1 MRVSFRSWSYIA
13 KDITCETPWFNR
25 FLGLNGQGGEQ
36 SMAAHG
42 GGGPLP
48 HFSCRVVF
56 FTSFDETCKRSA
68 WLQKPLGSRHTLRPT
83 HLCPINFPSTSY
95 LGPFSGNSFL
105 AERRKGTKGY
115 GEECSHCQS
124 EGYLLVQLINPL
136 KRGLPHQVQIVFS
149 MIVLSFLWWDVSV
162 IQTLQTQEYM
172 KIAAFANATSP
183 YGSMAVNMV
192 QPGQPYLRLFRDG
205 FHESIQWGED
215 ARCLIKQR
223 GTLLCALFYFPEY
236 YLQEHAFRKSEHV
249 QLPLMSCDIL

>member
-1 MRVSFRSWSYIA
+1 MVLLEHKGTPLKIHREKGGSLAEDSWLSLNDNCVVEMRVSFRSWSYIA

-95 LGPFSGNSFL
+95 LGPSSGNSFL
-105 AERRKGTKGY
+105 SEIREGRKRKDMEKNALIASRR
-115 GEECSHCQS
+115 
-124 EGYLLVQLINPL
+124 
-136 KRGLPHQVQIVFS
+136 
-149 MIVLSFLWWDVSV
+149 V
-162 IQTLQTQEYM
+162 ICW
-172 KIAAFANATSP
+172 S
-183 YGSMAVNMV
+183 S
-192 QPGQPYLRLFRDG
+192 
-205 FHESIQWGED
+205 
-215 ARCLIKQR
+215 
-223 GTLLCALFYFPEY
+223 
-236 YLQEHAFRKSEHV
+236 
-249 QLPLMSCDIL
+249 